1 MMKYILSFLL
11 GLVLTTASAQN
22 YIDIGRFSY
31 ANTPLNHFEN
41 TSEQTK
47 VEEFGFQ
54 LTFPIVVNE
63 KTVILTGLSAD
74 RSRLKLDPDFTDHTA
89 LNKVRL
95 QIGINQVYSKK
106 WTGTYVLLPSIASDF
121 DIISKEDFQLGLLS
135 LFTYTKKEN
144 LKYKIGFYTNSEKY
158 GPLFAPLLGLY
169 YISPNKKFEST
180 LLLPAQ
186 VDFNY
191 KLAKKTALGI
201 NFDGMT
207 SSYNLHESIY
217 IPKGQYVVRSANEL
231 YTYLQFQLGK
241 SIYAKTK
248 VGYTISRTYKVFNND
263 DKVDLSL
270 SSLYF
275 GDDRT
280 QLNTNFEK
288 GVIFKV
294 ELLYRVY
301 FK

>member
-1 MMKYILSFLL
+1 MKYILSFLL
-11 GLVLTTASAQN
+11 GLVFITTNAQN
-22 YIDIGRFSY
+22 YIDIVRFSY
-31 ANTPLNHFEN
+31 ANTPLNSFEN

-47 VEEFGFQ
+47 VEEFGLN
-54 LTFPIVVNE
+54 LTFPVVLNE
-63 KTVILTGLSAD
+63 KTIILTGLSAD
-74 RSRLKLDPDFTDHTA
+74 KSRLKLDPDFPDHTS

-95 QIGINQVYSKK
+95 QIGLNQVYSEK

-121 DIISKEDFQLGLLS
+121 ETITNEDFQVGLLT
-135 LFTYTKKEN
+135 LFTYSKDKN
-144 LKYKIGFYTNSEKY
+144 LKYKFGFYANTEKY
-158 GPLFAPLLGLY
+158 GPLFVPLLGLY
-169 YISPNKKFEST
+169 YLSPNQKFEST
-180 LLLPAQ
+180 LLLPGQ

-191 KLAKKTALGI
+191 QLTKKTALGI

-207 SSYNLHESIY
+207 SSYNLHKSIY
-217 IPKGQYVVRSANEL
+217 SPNEQYVVRSSNEL

-241 SIYAKTK
+241 SLVAKTK
-248 VGYTISRTYKVFNND
+248 VGYSISRTYKVYNND

-288 GVIFKV
+288 GAIFRV
-294 ELLYRVY
+294 ELLYRVH

>member
-1 MMKYILSFLL
+1 MKFRLSFLL
-11 GLVLTTASAQN
+11 GLVLITANAQD
-22 YIDIGRFSY
+22 YIDIGSFSY
-31 ANTPLNHFEN
+31 ANTPLNDFEN

-54 LTFPIVVNE
+54 LTFPIVLNE
-63 KTVILTGLSAD
+63 KTIILTGLSAE

-89 LNKVRL
+89 LNKVTL
-95 QIGINQVYSKK
+95 KLGLKQVYSEK
-106 WTGTYVLLPSIASDF
+106 WSGTFVLLPSIASDF
-121 DIISKEDFQLGLLS
+121 DMISKEDFQLGLLS
-135 LFTYTKKEN
+135 LFTYSKKEN

-169 YISPNKKFEST
+169 YLSPNKKFEST

-186 VDFNY
+186 VDLNY
-191 KLAKKTALGI
+191 QLAKKSALGI
-201 NFDGMT
+201 NFDGMS
-207 SSYNLHESIY
+207 SSYNLHETIY
-217 IPKGQYVVRSANEL
+217 VPKEQYIVKTTNEL

-248 VGYTISRTYKVFNND
+248 VGYAISRTYKVFDND

-275 GDDRT
+275 GDDRM

-288 GVIFKV
+288 GPIFKI
-294 ELLYRVY
+294 ELLYRIH